1 MTASGLLQGS
11 KILVTG
17 GSGAVGRY
25 VVDELL
31 QHGYQ
36 VGVLDL
42 VAPRRA
48 EPIFHQVD
56 ILDLDAVT
64 RAMQGYDAVVHV
76 AGIPHPLNDPAKR
89 VFDVNVN
96 GTFNALQAAA
106 QLAIVRFVMTSSES
120 TLGFAFATHEMAP
133 LYAPVD
139 ELHPNRPQDAYGLSK
154 VVCEQMCQ
162 SYSARYGMQTVCL
175 RAPWIWLPEDTQRDF
190 YRTLVLDHARWYK
203 NLWAYV
209 DARDVATAHRLA
221 LETPLTA
228 QHEAFFITAQHNWT
242 GQDSR
247 DLLERHYAGV
257 PIGAAGLEGAQ
268 SLISHA
274 KATRMLGYRPRY
286 GVADTLG

>member
-1 MTASGLLQGS
+1 MTQSGLLPGS
-11 KILVTG
+11 RVLVTG

-25 VVDELL
+25 VVEELL

-42 VAPRRA
+42 VAPGRT
-48 EPIFHQVD
+48 EPAFHSVD
-56 ILDLDAVT
+56 IRDLDAVT
-64 RAMQGYDAVVHV
+64 RTMEGYDAVVHV
-76 AGIPHPLNDPAKR
+76 AGIAHPLNDPAKR

-106 QLAIVRFVMTSSES
+106 EHAIGRFVMTSSES

-139 ELHPNRPQDAYGLSK
+139 ELHPNRPQDPYGLSK

-175 RAPWIWLPEDTQRDF
+175 RAPWIWLPEDAQRDF
-190 YRTLVLDHARWYK
+190 YRSLVRDHARWYK
-203 NLWAYV
+203 NLWAFV
-209 DARDVATAHRLA
+209 DARDVAMAHRLA
-221 LETPLTA
+221 LETPRIKT
-228 QHEAFFITAQHNWT
+228 HDAFFITAQHNWT
-242 GQDSR
+242 RQDSR
-247 DLLERHYAGV
+247 TLLERHYAGV
-257 PIGAAGLEGAQ
+257 PVSAEGLEGAQ

-274 KATRMLGYRPRY
+274 KATRELGYRPRY